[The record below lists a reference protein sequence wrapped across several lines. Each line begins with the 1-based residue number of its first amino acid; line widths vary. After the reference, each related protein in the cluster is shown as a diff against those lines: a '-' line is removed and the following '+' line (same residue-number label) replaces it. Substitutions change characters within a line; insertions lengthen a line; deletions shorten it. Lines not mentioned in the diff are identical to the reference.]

1 MLMGAVLDAPW
12 SGASF
17 APPTAIDIATVE
29 AAIVAQLQSA
39 LSGIEIAHYPD
50 RPESYRM
57 THRVGAALVM
67 YKGAQYGAQLD
78 TAAIV
83 QERRLEFEVTV
94 MMRDLGWS
102 YGGAGDGPSPG
113 AYAIL
118 ESIRAALT
126 GFRVPGCRKMYP
138 VRERFVERDR
148 QGGVWIY
155 AIAFGLATVAVEPSS
170 NASFPL
176 FVKGIAQEEGGETTV
191 TLGAA
196 QFTFDANGQVQL
208 PNPNVFAVTV
218 TAAGGAQLAPGT
230 DYSVDGV
237 NGIITALAGGATGA
251 GQTVSIAYS
260 FAERVVAEAGQTA
273 PVGQ

>member
-1 MLMGAVLDAPW
+1 MAAMLDAPW
-12 SGASF
+12 SGANF
-17 APPTAIDIATVE
+17 APPTAIDIAAVE
-29 AAIVAQLQSA
+29 AAIVAQLQA
-39 LSGIEIAHYPD
+39 AVAGIEIAHYPD

-78 TAAIV
+78 TAAII

-118 ESIRAALT
+118 ESVRSALT

-138 VRERFVERDR
+138 MRERFVERDA

-155 AIAFGLATVAVEPSS
+155 AIAFGLATVAVQPSPTD
-170 NASFPL
+170 NFPL
-176 FVKGIAQEEGGETTV
+176 FVTGIAQEEGGQTTV

-196 QFTFDANGQVQL
+196 QFIFDANGQIQL
-208 PNPNVFAVTV
+208 PNRNVFAVAV
-218 TAAGGAQLAPGT
+218 TAAGGAQLVPGT
-230 DYSVDGV
+230 DFGVDGV
-237 NGIITALAGGATGA
+237 GGIVTALAGGAAGA

-260 FAERVVAEAGQTA
+260 FAERVVAEAGQTE
-273 PVGQ
+273 PLSQP

>member
-1 MLMGAVLDAPW
+1 MGAVLDTPW
-12 SGASF
+12 TGGTF
-17 APPTAIDIATVE
+17 TPPTAIDIATIQG
-29 AAIVAQLQSA
+29 AIVAQLQSA
-39 LSGIEIAHYPD
+39 VSGIEIAHYPD

-67 YKGAQYGAQLD
+67 YKGAQYGDQLD
-78 TAAIV
+78 TAAII
-83 QERRLEFEVTV
+83 QQRRLEFEVTV

-102 YGGAGDGPSPG
+102 YGGGADGPSPG

-155 AIAFGLATVAVEPSS
+155 AIAFGLATVAVEPSTTD
-170 NASFPL
+170 NFPL
-176 FVKGIAQEEGGETTV
+176 FVKGIAQEEGGETAI

-196 QFTFDANGQVQL
+196 QFIFDANGQIQL
-208 PNPNVFAVTV
+208 PHTNVFAVAV
-218 TAAGGAQLAPGT
+218 TDLGGAQLAAGV

-237 NGIITALAGGATGA
+237 NGIITALAGGAAGT

-260 FAERVVAEAGQTA
+260 FAERVVAQAGQTA
-273 PVGQ
+273 PLGES

>member
-1 MLMGAVLDAPW
+1 MGAVLDAPW
-12 SGASF
+12 TGASYS
-17 APPTAIDIATVE
+17 PPTAIDIATVE
-29 AAIVAQLQSA
+29 AAIVAQLQA
-39 LSGIEIAHYPD
+39 TVAGIEIAHYPD

-78 TAAIV
+78 TAAII

-118 ESIRAALT
+118 EAIRTALT
-126 GFRVPGCRKMYP
+126 GFRVPGCRKIYAL
-138 VRERFVERDR
+138 RERFIERDK

-155 AIAFGLATVAVEPSS
+155 AIAFGLSTVAVEPSPTD
-170 NASFPL
+170 NFPL
-176 FVKGIAQEEGGETTV
+176 FVTGIAQEEGGETTV
-191 TLGAA
+191 TLGTA
-196 QFTFDANGQVQL
+196 QFTFDTNGQIQL
-208 PNPNVFAVTV
+208 PNRNVFAVAV
-218 TAAGGAQLAPGT
+218 TAAGGAQLT
-230 DYSVDGV
+230 LNIDFSLDGV
-237 NGIITALAGGATGA
+237 NGIITAVAGGASGA

-273 PVGQ
+273 PAGD

>member
-1 MLMGAVLDAPW
+1 MGALLDAPW

-29 AAIVAQLQSA
+29 AAIVTRLQA
-39 LSGIEIAHYPD
+39 TVSGIEIARYPD
-50 RPESYRM
+50 SPESYRM

-78 TAAIV
+78 SAAII

-102 YGGAGDGPSPG
+102 YGGASDGPSPG

-155 AIAFGLATVAVEPSS
+155 AIAFGLATVAVEPSP
-170 NASFPL
+170 ADEFPL
-176 FVKGIAQEEGGETTV
+176 FITGIAQEEGGQTTV

-196 QFTFDANGQVQL
+196 QFIFDPNGQIQL
-208 PNPNVFAVTV
+208 PNHNLFAVTV
-218 TAAGGAQLAPGT
+218 TAAGGAQLVENT
-230 DYSVDGV
+230 DFSVDGV
-237 NGIITALAGGATGA
+237 AGIITALAGGATGA

-260 FAERVVAEAGQTA
+260 YAERVVAEAGQSA
-273 PVGQ
+273 PLGEP